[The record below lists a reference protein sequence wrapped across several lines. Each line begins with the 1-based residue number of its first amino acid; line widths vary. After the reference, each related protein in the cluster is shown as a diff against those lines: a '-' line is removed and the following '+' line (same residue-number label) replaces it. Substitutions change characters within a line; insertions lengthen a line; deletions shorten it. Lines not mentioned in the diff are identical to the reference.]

1 MGLFKAN
8 SKPDAWRKRRVVASV
23 NRIQWDAKPMVK
35 ANTRAAASKAAASN
49 RRPLP
54 PIPYRR
60 TSPVGTAVMIL
71 LLIAG
76 AVLVTVLVKSF
87 FSSTFD
93 GTPISSTDP
102 DDDLAA
108 LGNQPVPTG
117 QTTILLLGSDQR
129 EGDPGYRTDVIVL
142 LLVDADRNTVSA
154 VSFPRD
160 LWVTV
165 PSLYEMKINQVHALG
180 GFDATAEMIEDNF
193 GVRPDY
199 FVLTNFSGFTGVIDR
214 LEGVDVEVG
223 QSLAD
228 RCDLPQAVQGDC
240 TVDPGTV
247 HMDGPTALWY
257 IRSRSTSSDYDRL
270 RRAQEVLLG
279 AFDRLMSLKAYKHIP
294 EIYAE
299 FTENVETNMDAARV
313 SSLLP
318 IAIKVFRDP
327 SLVQRFAITE
337 EHATPSWSWNGMWI
351 LLPDPEAIQGVLSQ
365 AGFVQ

>member
-1 MGLFKAN
+1 MGLFKSQ
-8 SKPDAWRKRRVVASV
+8 SKPDAWRNRRVVATV
-23 NRIQWDAKPMVK
+23 NRIQWDAKPMVRS
-35 ANTRAAASKAAASN
+35 NPRAAPDN

-60 TSPVGTAVMIL
+60 RSPVGTAVVFL

-76 AVLVTVLVKSF
+76 AVLVTVAVKGL
-87 FSSTFD
+87 FSSSFD
-93 GTPISSTDP
+93 GTPISRTNP
-102 DDDLAA
+102 EDDLAA
-108 LGNQPVPTG
+108 LGNQPAPTG

-142 LLVDADRNTVSA
+142 LLIDADRTTVSA

-180 GFDATAEMIEDNF
+180 GFDAMAEMMEDNF
-193 GVRPDY
+193 GVMPDY
-199 FVLTNFSGFTGVIDR
+199 YILTNFNGFTGIVDR
-214 LEGVDVEVG
+214 LEGVDVAVE
-223 QSLAD
+223 QPLTD
-228 RCDLPQAVQGDC
+228 RCDLPQAIEGDC

-247 HMDGPTALWY
+247 HMDGATALWY

-294 EIYAE
+294 EIYTE
-299 FTENVETNMDAARV
+299 FTDNVETNLDASRI

-327 SLVQRFAITE
+327 GLIQRFAITE

-351 LLPDPEAIQGVLSQ
+351 LLPNPEAVQGVLSQ